1 MNDDERLQQLLRSAL
16 PSSGDRRGASDLW
29 PSVVERL
36 RRRPGW
42 TWIDMAVAAGV
53 ATALLLF
60 PEGVFLLSY
69 HL

>member
-16 PSSGDRRGASDLW
+16 PSSADRRGANDLW

-36 RRRPGW
+36 QQRPGW
-42 TWIDMAVAAGV
+42 TWIDMAVAALV

-60 PEGVFLLSY
+60 PESVFVLSY

>member
-1 MNDDERLQQLLRSAL
+1 MNGDERLQQLLRSAL
-16 PSSGDRRGASDLW
+16 PLSGDRRDAHDLW

-36 RRRPGW
+36 QQRPGW
-42 TWIDMAVAAGV
+42 TWIDLAVAACV

-60 PEGVFLLSY
+60 PESVFLLSY

>member
-1 MNDDERLQQLLRSAL
+1 MNDDERLQQQLWSAL
-16 PSSGDRRGASDLW
+16 PSSADRRGANDLW

-36 RRRPGW
+36 QQRPGW
-42 TWIDMAVAAGV
+42 TWIDMAVAALV

-60 PEGVFLLSY
+60 PESVFVLSY